1 MTTIREILQ
10 AFVGDPDAALEIGF
24 FAVMFLTA
32 TLFVFGVATLRRPNN
47 LAKRLQIARK
57 GIGEHGQVSLRYGG
71 ADDRIDRLL
80 APFLRAVP
88 TNQEKLSIARRRLVK
103 AGYYDPNAVRQ
114 YYAIRIALAAIL
126 MPLVVLGASLL
137 FKSLGALELTA
148 FAMASAAIGF
158 YLPVIVLANKI
169 QHRKQSITE
178 GLPDALDLLL
188 VCVEAGLG
196 LDAAINRVATEIVA
210 TNPVLSEQL
219 RLVALEFQAGKGRS
233 DALRNL
239 AARTGV
245 DDVKSFV
252 TLLVHS
258 DRLGTSIAQSLRVHA
273 TEMRAKRLVRAEEKA
288 NKVPVKVILPIG
300 LFFLPCLLTLIFT
313 PLIIRIL
320 RALAPALGG
329 QG

>member
-1 MTTIREILQ
+1 MNSIRDILR
-10 AFVGDPDAALEIGF
+10 ALGGDPDAALEIAF
-24 FAVMFLTA
+24 FAVMFVTA
-32 TLFVFGVATLRRPNN
+32 ALLIFGVAALRRPND
-47 LAKRLQIARK
+47 LAKRLQITRNAS
-57 GIGEHGQVSLRYGG
+57 GAAGQVSLRYSG
-71 ADDRIDRLL
+71 ADDRIERLL
-80 APFLRAVP
+80 APFLRAMP
-88 TNQEKLSIARRRLVK
+88 TDQAKLSVARRRLVQ
-103 AGYYDPNAVRQ
+103 AGYYDPNAVRRFF
-114 YYAIRIALAAIL
+114 AIRIALAAIL
-126 MPLVVLGASLL
+126 MPPVVVVASLL

-158 YLPVIVLANKI
+158 YLPVLVLANKI
-169 QHRKQSITE
+169 QHRKQSVTE

-196 LDAAINRVATEIVA
+196 LDAAINRVASEIVA

-219 RLVALEFQAGKGRS
+219 RLVALEFQAGKGRG

-258 DRLGTSIAQSLRVHA
+258 DKLGTSIAQSLRVHA
-273 TEMRAKRLVRAEEKA
+273 TDMRAKRMVRAEEKA

-300 LFFLPCLLTLIFT
+300 LFFLPCLLMLIFT
-313 PLIIRIL
+313 PLIIRVL

>member
-1 MTTIREILQ
+1 MTSFSDIMQ
-10 AFVGDPDAALEIGF
+10 SVVGDPEVLELGF

-32 TLFVFGVATLRRPNN
+32 TLLVFGVAALRRPND
-47 LAKRLQIARK
+47 LAKRVQIGGGNSGAP
-57 GIGEHGQVSLRYGG
+57 GQPTLRYGSS
-71 ADDRIDRLL
+71 DDRIGRLL
-80 APFLRAVP
+80 APLVRAVA
-88 TNQEKLSIARRRLVK
+88 TDQERQSAARRRLVQ
-103 AGYYDPNAVRQ
+103 AGYYDPNAVRH
-114 YYAIRIALAAIL
+114 YYSIRIALAIIL
-126 MPLVVLGASLL
+126 MPLVVIGVTLA
-137 FKSLGALELTA
+137 FKSLGALELLA
-148 FAMASAAIGF
+148 FAMASAAVGF
-158 YLPVIVLANKI
+158 YLPALVVANKV
-169 QHRKQSITE
+169 QHRKQCVME

-196 LDAAINRVATEIVA
+196 LDAAINRVASEIVT

-219 RLVALEFQAGKGRS
+219 RLVALEFQAGKGRG
-233 DALRNL
+233 DALRGL

-252 TLLVHS
+252 TLLIHS
-258 DRLGTSIAQSLRVHA
+258 DKLGTSIAQSLRVHA
-273 TEMRAKRLVRAEEKA
+273 ADMRAKRMMRAEEKA

-313 PLIIRIL
+313 PLIIRVL

>member
-1 MTTIREILQ
+1 MTSFRDIVQ
-10 AFVGDPDAALEIGF
+10 ALVGDPDALEFGF
-24 FAVMFLTA
+24 FAVMFVTA
-32 TLFVFGVATLRRPNN
+32 TLLVLGVAALRRPND
-47 LAKRLQIARK
+47 LAKRLQVGSGGSSAP
-57 GIGEHGQVSLRYGG
+57 GQLSLRYGS
-71 ADDRIDRLL
+71 ADDRIGRLL

-88 TNQEKLSIARRRLVK
+88 TDQERLSVTRRRLVQ
-103 AGYYDPNAVRQ
+103 AGYYDPNAVRH

-126 MPLVVLGASLL
+126 MPLVVIGASVS
-137 FKSLGALELTA
+137 FKSLDALELTA
-148 FAMASAAIGF
+148 FGMASAAMGF
-158 YLPVIVLANKI
+158 YLPVLVVANKI
-169 QHRKQSITE
+169 QHRKQSVTE

-196 LDAAINRVATEIVA
+196 LDAAINRVASEIVA

-219 RLVALEFQAGKGRS
+219 RLVALEFHAGKGRG

-252 TLLVHS
+252 TLLIHS
-258 DRLGTSIAQSLRVHA
+258 DKLGTSIAQSLRVHA
-273 TEMRAKRLVRAEEKA
+273 ADMRTKRMMRAEEKA

-313 PLIIRIL
+313 PLIIRVL
-320 RALAPALGG
+320 RALAPVLGG